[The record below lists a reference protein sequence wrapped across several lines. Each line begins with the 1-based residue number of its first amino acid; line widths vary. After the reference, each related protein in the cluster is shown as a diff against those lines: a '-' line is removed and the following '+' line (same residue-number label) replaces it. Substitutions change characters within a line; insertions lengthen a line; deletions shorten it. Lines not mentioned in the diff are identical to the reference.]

1 MLAQGGG
8 DTVQQVSVPDT
19 VAPQPVLSLLFAAGT
34 RPDLAA
40 IEHLFAD
47 AAPGGLPGRL
57 VASVG
62 ATNRSAT
69 QVLVNGLTFDIAGLA
84 PAKPFPAVTAHHR
97 HGLDELTEPLEAI
110 TFAPGEHISAGAAMV
125 PVTRALLGFAANLS
139 LALPVRAV
147 CWHPV
152 RSWIEPGLFAR
163 LALNWAAGGPFP
175 AVGLTG
181 LTIGE
186 EGAITSRG
194 LAHFTGQ
201 EMHLEPRDGES
212 AVATLRIAAQVL
224 DALVTG
230 GRIEE
235 PRRITL
241 PGETLLA
248 EPSKFSGQVWVW
260 RER

>member
-8 DTVQQVSVPDT
+8 DTVQQVSVTDT
-19 VAPQPVLSLLFAAGT
+19 VAVQPALSLLFAAGT

-40 IEHLFAD
+40 IEHLFAET
-47 AAPGGLPGRL
+47 APGGLPGRL
-57 VASVG
+57 VASAG
-62 ATNRSAT
+62 ADCSAT

-84 PAKPFPAVTAHHR
+84 PAKPLPVVTAHHR
-97 HGLDELTEPLEAI
+97 HGLDDLTEPLEAI
-110 TFAPGEHISAGAAMV
+110 TSAPGEHISAGAAMV

-147 CWHPV
+147 CWHPA

-186 EGAITSRG
+186 EGAVTSRG

-201 EMHLEPRDGES
+201 EMHLEASEGES
-212 AVATLRIAAQVL
+212 TAEMLHIAAQVL

-260 RER
+260 RNR

>member
-1 MLAQGGG
+1 M
-8 DTVQQVSVPDT
+8 QQVSVTDT
-19 VAPQPVLSLLFAAGT
+19 VAVQPALSLLFAAKQ

-40 IEHLFAD
+40 IENLFAD
-47 AAPGGLPGRL
+47 ATPGGLPGRL
-57 VASVG
+57 VASAG
-62 ATNRSAT
+62 AARSAT

-84 PAKPFPAVTAHHR
+84 PAKPLPVMTAHHS
-97 HGLDELTEPLEAI
+97 HGLNDPTEPLEAI
-110 TFAPGEHISAGAAMV
+110 TFAPGEHVSAGSAMV

-147 CWHPV
+147 CWHPA

-201 EMHLEPRDGES
+201 EMHLEASNGES
-212 AVATLRIAAQVL
+212 TAEMLHIAAQVL

-241 PGETLLA
+241 PGEILLA
-248 EPSKFSGQVWVW
+248 EPSKFSGQVWIW
-260 RER
+260 RNR